1 MISDLGLTPEEV
13 DSIMRDISG
22 QPSFE
27 QPTGETLQPRT
38 GQSGVMTPSA
48 STVKTGAAPGASP
61 VKSSDVSV
69 PALGKRDERGTAP
82 KSSTPSSAAPK
93 SSSAGPVIVG
103 ATTGLIFGGPIG
115 AAAGAGAM
123 WLLDKALKK

>member
-22 QPSFE
+22 QPSFA
-27 QPTGETLQPRT
+27 QPSGETLQPRT
-38 GQSGVMTPSA
+38 GQAGVMTSG
-48 STVKTGAAPGASP
+48 SSSVKTTVAPGSSP
-61 VKSSDVSV
+61 VKTNDMSADNR
-69 PALGKRDERGTAP
+69 LLEKRSE
-82 KSSTPSSAAPK
+82 STKK

-123 WLLDKALKK
+123 WLLDKAFKK